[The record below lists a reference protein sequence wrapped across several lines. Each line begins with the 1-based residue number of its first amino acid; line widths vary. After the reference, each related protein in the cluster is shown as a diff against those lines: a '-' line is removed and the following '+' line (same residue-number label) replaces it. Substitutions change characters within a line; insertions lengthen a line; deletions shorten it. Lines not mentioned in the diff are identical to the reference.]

1 MPPVLL
7 FRPTVKYIELM
18 ILWRDALF
26 KVACVD
32 PGLPKSGRGI
42 AIELGRAGMTVY
54 VVGRSSTTT
63 GYISQERELCT
74 RR

>member
-1 MPPVLL
+1 MSLGLDGCEVRLCDPCAVCARVSRVLL

-32 PGLPKSGRGI
+32 SGLP
-42 AIELGRAGMTVY
+42 
-54 VVGRSSTTT
+54 
-63 GYISQERELCT
+63 
-74 RR
+74 